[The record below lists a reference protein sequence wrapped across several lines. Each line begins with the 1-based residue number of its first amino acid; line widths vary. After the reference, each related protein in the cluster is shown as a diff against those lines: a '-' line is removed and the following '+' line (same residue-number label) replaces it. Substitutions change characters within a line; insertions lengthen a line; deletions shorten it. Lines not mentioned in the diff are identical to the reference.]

1 MTYHKNSKKKRVVCA
16 VLAFVLGALP
26 AGNASLAFAAENDSP
41 FPYRIH
47 NTISHSAK
55 PPKADEWRMEDAAT
69 PGNAASPSDSTG
81 KATASNAERVTLN
94 VFSED
99 SFNPGEEAVLSVVI
113 QNKTDEALTQGVVS
127 YSAYGINPEYSSFL
141 GEDRN
146 DEEEMLEHVVIPPH
160 DTYEFQYQFQVP
172 DDETAKNYWISFC
185 LNAWKEDEIVRSTEN
200 FLYNVGVMRVGTIDF
215 PESNEVVAGDEMK
228 MDIYLEDFFLN
239 DEDYSDGYEEA
250 GTPSQARRASKKEAT
265 PSNAGADGKLKY
277 TVEFKG
283 LAIEDISFRSLNEAD
298 KSDRTEMEAVFQTEK
313 DCEPGTY
320 YGVVTAQIKQGR
332 TTYQSTQSMVI
343 EVARP
348 ELTAEINGVEIRI
361 ASPSE
366 AFPRGKKLSLEVT
379 ELPREEG
386 TPEKE
391 LLDSAVSAST
401 ESPETG
407 EQAKA
412 IDAEKI
418 PAAVSAEEYRMF
430 DIKVLADGEEVEP
443 EGPVQ
448 VTFTGIVP
456 EEKKAEA
463 VEVYH
468 IDTETRVTEQMP
480 TEVNENGNV
489 VMETTHFSVYAVV
502 IPGDK
507 KGPYKVQ
514 FRHLVKGEKDQHSEY
529 YRRGEI
535 TVGDIGNHTAI
546 VGVTD
551 FCKKGYDVEKIEV
564 YAMGEDGETSGSA
577 KTLSAAGDISVE
589 QDTVIEIYYKT
600 SESEAEFPVTYY
612 DYDVVFMSKS
622 VSGNRGINSNSNYP
636 RNTTNSPR
644 LMVGTN
650 SWVPLTD
657 QYGNYK
663 GSRYND
669 QFGEYGY
676 YSVPIGGLDANNNNA
691 PPEGVNNGGEYSGTP
706 IVQGIITGLDDNG
719 DPVFGWSNGKRIVDP
734 GLFTSATKTG
744 KHIYPAGENGR
755 FRLVFNRQGEKYV
768 LNRSVDTNTGKY
780 TSAETDDGFFPLN
793 DVDDAQMFPNPDKGH
808 SENNWYFGMRFETKF
823 TIGDYIGPLNFTFSG
838 DDDMWVFLD
847 GELVLDLGGMHSAY
861 PNVYKEAGRP
871 TDFSNTVNLW
881 SYLNGGSYDPN
892 ASYDSNKS
900 YDGTHELTVL
910 YMERGGFDSNCHIE
924 FALPLSGIPE
934 YQYQTTVDMP
944 VKKVWNDMENVFES
958 RPDEVTVQLYR
969 DGSPVEN
976 ETKVLSSSN
985 NWKSEWKNLPLYERN
1000 EKGWDTER
1008 QYEYSVQ
1015 EVNVPKDYTPSYS
1028 KDEDGTLVVTNTWKE
1043 GKIEGKLD
1051 ISKRIDWLGDAGNNR
1066 DTKLNGSDD
1075 YRLYLE
1081 VSGKMDPPIDLVL
1094 VLDKSASMTNNGSK
1108 RLQTLRKVLLGDT
1121 DKDNDGFI
1129 YNFLKANPDNKI
1141 SIVNFSG
1148 GDKNNWLSNAN
1159 GMPAWEKSSGNEQE
1173 VKKIAARVESYVPSK
1188 AEGGTN
1194 YGAGLYKAHELL
1206 NQVSGD
1212 GNRKFMVFLSDGVP
1226 TYYLSTRESKGE
1238 YPESFTSDEAKEIK
1252 RFGDGTEG
1260 NYSTC
1265 KIPNITMVNNFRT
1278 LHSELTIYT
1287 VGFDMSKNK
1296 TEVLEALGDE
1306 NYAATSTNVD
1316 SLQNV
1321 FNKMF
1326 LGPNNIVITD
1336 QLSDY
1341 VDFADD
1347 INWKIEVT
1355 NNVTGETQQ
1364 LLMQGEYN
1372 NGEII
1377 ESVNFSQDKKITVKF
1392 NPDFRLNVFNDYTI
1406 SFDVKVND
1414 YAYTE
1419 SDKHG
1424 YNATGDPD
1432 TDYLPTKNKSSS
1444 GADGFYSNEE
1454 ASAKFQ
1460 FTGEEPKEK
1469 LFPKPVVQ
1477 VAGKQIRV
1485 KIKKEIDNYN
1495 SQLSD
1500 DEFMIQADIPDYD
1513 FETGVVLR
1521 HDETTGWIVLDRVG
1535 VDGVDINISE
1545 IIPMEYEFKGITVE
1559 RSATPD
1565 DIEGRCNDKN
1575 TVHLNPDDGDVV
1587 IIVHNSFSHKPFFH
1601 GFSKIMNLFGSNSA
1615 GNND

>member
-26 AGNASLAFAAENDSP
+26 VGNASLAFAAENDSP

-55 PPKADEWRMEDAAT
+55 PPKADEWRMEDTAT

-99 SFNPGEEAVLSVVI
+99 SFNPGEEAVLRVVI

-141 GEDRN
+141 GEDRS

-160 DTYEFQYQFQVP
+160 DTYEFQYQFRVP
-172 DDETAKNYWISFC
+172 DHETAKNYWISFC

-200 FLYNVGVMRVGTIDF
+200 FLYNAGVMRVGTIDF
-215 PESNEVVAGDEMK
+215 PEGNEVVAGNETK

-239 DEDYSDGYEEA
+239 DEDNSDGYEES
-250 GTPSQARRASKKEAT
+250 GTPSQARRTVKQEAT
-265 PSNAGADGKLKY
+265 PSNAGKDGKLKY

-283 LAIEDISFRSLNEAD
+283 LAIKDISFRSLNEDD

-313 DCEPGTY
+313 NCEPGTY
-320 YGVVTAQIKQGR
+320 YGVVTAQVKRGR

-366 AFPRGKKLSLEVT
+366 AFPRGKQLSLEVT

-391 LLDSAVSAST
+391 LLDSAVSASA

-418 PAAVSAEEYRMF
+418 PAAVSVEEYRMF

-448 VTFTGIVP
+448 VSFTGIVP
-456 EEKKAEA
+456 EKAKAEK

-468 IDTETRVTEQMP
+468 IDTETRQTEQMQ
-480 TEVNENGNV
+480 TEVNESGNV

-502 IPGDK
+502 LPSDN
-507 KGPYKVQ
+507 KGPYQVQ
-514 FRHLVKGEKDQHSEY
+514 FRHLVKGENGNYSEY
-529 YRRGEI
+529 YRRGEA
-535 TVGDIGNHTAI
+535 TVGDIGNNTAI
-546 VGVTD
+546 IGITD
-551 FCKKGYDVEKIEV
+551 FCKNSYDVDKIDIYKMDQNGEKTGKSIRSLDQTNIV
-564 YAMGEDGETSGSA
+564 
-577 KTLSAAGDISVE
+577 IQ
-589 QDTVIEIYYKT
+589 QDTVVEIYYK
-600 SESEAEFPVTYY
+600 EAEVHKEEFPVTYY
-612 DYDVVFMSKS
+612 DYDVVFTGSS
-622 VSGNRGINSNSNYP
+622 VGGINDKSNYSSSK
-636 RNTTNSPR
+636 TNQR
-644 LMVGTN
+644 LMVGTK

-657 QYGNYK
+657 SNGVYRYKFGSYGT
-663 GSRYND
+663 
-669 QFGEYGY
+669 
-676 YSVPIGGLDANNNNA
+676 YSVSMTGGLDADENNA
-691 PPEGVNNGGEYSGTP
+691 PPNGMDGHTPYGGTP
-706 IVQGIITGLDDNG
+706 IVQGIIKSLDNNG
-719 DPVFGWSNGKRIVDP
+719 NPIFGTTSREKPIVDP
-734 GLFTSATKTG
+734 GLFTAKRKIGKTIYSAEDG
-744 KHIYPAGENGR
+744 Q
-755 FRLVFNRQGEKYV
+755 FSLVFKKQGEKYV
-768 LNRSVDTNTGKY
+768 LDSSVNNETGKVTSADTNNQ
-780 TSAETDDGFFPLN
+780 FFPLD
-793 DVDDAQMFPNPDKGH
+793 DVKSAQMFPNDEQGNNGRK
-808 SENNWYFGMRFETKF
+808 NNWYFGMRFETTF

-838 DDDMWVFLD
+838 DDDMWVFID
-847 GELVLDLGGMHSAY
+847 NELVLDLGGMHSAY
-861 PNVYKEAGRP
+861 PNVYAEHGRP
-871 TDFSNTVNLW
+871 TDIKNSVNLW
-881 SYLNGGSYDPN
+881 SYLNHDSKYNEDAECDLSRAYDEEH
-892 ASYDSNKS
+892 K
-900 YDGTHELTVL
+900 LTIL
-910 YMERGGFDSNCHIE
+910 YMERGGFDSNCRIE
-924 FALPLSGIPE
+924 FAIPLDDVPQ
-934 YQYQTTVDMP
+934 YQYRSTVDVP
-944 VKKVWNDMENVFES
+944 VKKVWNDMENVFGS
-958 RPDEVTVQLYR
+958 RPSEVTVQLYR
-969 DGSPVEN
+969 DGTLMEN
-976 ETKVLSSSN
+976 ETKILNGSN
-985 NWKSEWKNLPLYERN
+985 DWKSEWEDLPRYERDEN
-1000 EKGWDTER
+1000 GWDTER
-1008 QYEYSVQ
+1008 QYEYSVR

-1051 ISKRIDWLGDAGNNR
+1051 ISKRIDWLGDEGNNR

-1121 DKDNDGFI
+1121 DTDKDNDGFI

-1173 VKKIAARVESYVPSK
+1173 VKEIAARVESYVPSK

-1212 GNRKFMVFLSDGVP
+1212 GNRKFMIFLSDGVP
-1226 TYYLSTRESKGE
+1226 TYYLSTRDSKGE

-1260 NYSTC
+1260 NYGTC
-1265 KIPNITMVNNFRT
+1265 KDPNITMVNNFRT

-1296 TEVLEALGDE
+1296 TEVLAALGDE

-1316 SLQNV
+1316 SLQKV

-1392 NPDFRLNVFNDYTI
+1392 NPDFRLNVFNDYTL

-1419 SDKHG
+1419 NDKYG

-1485 KIKKEIDNYN
+1485 KIKKEIDNYD

-1513 FETGVVLR
+1513 FETGAVLR